1 MVPPELIVGSIGNLF
16 GFVFCLG
23 YAIYT
28 FLKKG
33 VHVKGR
39 GWKTK
44 DEAPKSYYITLG
56 VMVLIALFSL
66 VSMIFRVYSYYY
78 M

>member
-1 MVPPELIVGSIGNLF
+1 MVPTELIVGSIGNLIAF
-16 GFVFCLG
+16 IFCLG

-56 VMVLIALFSL
+56 VMVLIALFSF
-66 VSMIFRVYSYYY
+66 VSMVFRVYSYYY
-78 M
+78 I

>member
-1 MVPPELIVGSIGNLF
+1 MVPPELILGSIGNLF
-16 GFVFCLG
+16 AFIFCLG
-23 YAIYT
+23 YGIYL

-33 VHVKGR
+33 LHVKGR

-56 VMVLIALFSL
+56 VMVLIAVFSL

>member
-1 MVPPELIVGSIGNLF
+1 MVPVELILGSIGYLF
-16 GFVFCLG
+16 GFIFCLG
-23 YAIYT
+23 YAIYL

-33 VHVKGR
+33 LHVKGR

-56 VMVLIALFSL
+56 VMVLIALFSF
-66 VSMIFRVYSYYY
+66 VEIIFRVYSYYY

>member
-1 MVPPELIVGSIGNLF
+1 MVPPELILGSIGNLF
-16 GFVFCLG
+16 AFVFGLG

-56 VMVLIALFSL
+56 VMILITLFSFG
-66 VSMIFRVYSYYY
+66 SIIFRVYSYYY

>member
-1 MVPPELIVGSIGNLF
+1 MIPPELILGSIGNLF

-44 DEAPKSYYITLG
+44 VEAPKSYYTTLV

>member
-1 MVPPELIVGSIGNLF
+1 MIPPELILGSIGNLF

-33 VHVKGR
+33 VHIKGR

-44 DEAPKSYYITLG
+44 VEAPKSYYTTLV

>member
-1 MVPPELIVGSIGNLF
+1 MVPAELIVGSIGNLIAF
-16 GFVFCLG
+16 IFRLG

-28 FLKKG
+28 FLTKK
-33 VHVKGR
+33 VYLKKR

-44 DEAPKSYYITLG
+44 DEAPKIYYIVLS
-56 VMVLIALFSL
+56 VMIFFALYS
-66 VSMIFRVYSYYY
+66 VGMIIFRVYSYYY

>member
-1 MVPPELIVGSIGNLF
+1 MVPPELILGSIGNLF
-16 GFVFCLG
+16 GFVFGLG
-23 YAIYT
+23 YAIYA
-28 FLKKG
+28 FLKKR
-33 VHVKGR
+33 VYVKSR

-44 DEAPKSYYITLG
+44 DEFPKSYYITLG

-78 M
+78 I

>member
-1 MVPPELIVGSIGNLF
+1 MVPVELILGSIVNLF
-16 GFVFCLG
+16 GFIFCLG
-23 YAIYT
+23 YAIYL

-33 VHVKGR
+33 LHVKGR

-56 VMVLIALFSL
+56 VMVLIALFSF
-66 VSMIFRVYSYYY
+66 VEIIFRVYSYYY

>member
-1 MVPPELIVGSIGNLF
+1 MVPVELILGSIGNLF

-23 YAIYT
+23 YGIYL

-33 VHVKGR
+33 LYVKGR

-56 VMVLIALFSL
+56 VMVLIALFSFGSI
-66 VSMIFRVYSYYY
+66 VFRLYTYYY
-78 M
+78 V

>member
-1 MVPPELIVGSIGNLF
+1 MVPPELILGSIGNLF
-16 GFVFCLG
+16 AFVFCLG
-23 YAIYT
+23 YAIYA

-56 VMVLIALFSL
+56 VMVLIALFSF
-66 VSMIFRVYSYYY
+66 VSMVFRVYSYYY